1 MEMWIALL
9 QTFVHLSKAINQTLL
24 MSPPTPTSPPPWKA
38 SLYHHSFNL
47 NFLHLDPYNGDYEY
61 LLVITD
67 HFASFTQAYSATNKS
82 AKSAAIQQF
91 PEVMQQF
98 SDALL
103 GSWEI
108 TDQYRER
115 T

>member
-24 MSPPTPTSPPPWKA
+24 MSPPWKA
-38 SLYHHSFNL
+38 SLYHRSFNL
-47 NFLHLDPYNGDYEY
+47 NFLHLDPYSGDYEY

-67 HFASFTQAYSATNKS
+67 HFASFAQAYSATNKS
-82 AKSAAIQQF
+82 AKSAAMQQF

-115 T
+115 I

>member
-1 MEMWIALL
+1 M
-9 QTFVHLSKAINQTLL
+9 
-24 MSPPTPTSPPPWKA
+24 
-38 SLYHHSFNL
+38 
-47 NFLHLDPYNGDYEY
+47 HLDPYNGDYEY

-103 GSWEI
+103 GS
-108 TDQYRER
+108 
-115 T
+115 